1 MAIINIKHAGIQSSE
16 QYGPFLELLLNDFSW
31 KVSSEHR
38 SNDRRFREIQA
49 GWSSIP
55 GLYPILDPFAWPE
68 VYDVCGVDPLFSTWI
83 LWGAPTGFYFYIDEV
98 MYNVGT
104 SLAKFLE
111 GLYTVQYALEDQT
124 EWEKLDPV
132 DEDWNEEDW
141 RSLTPFNMS
150 D

>member
-1 MAIINIKHAGIQSSE
+1 
-16 QYGPFLELLLNDFSW
+16 
-31 KVSSEHR
+31 
-38 SNDRRFREIQA
+38 
-49 GWSSIP
+49 
-55 GLYPILDPFAWPE
+55 
-68 VYDVCGVDPLFSTWI
+68 
-83 LWGAPTGFYFYIDEV
+83 